1 MTEMQGDWGRT
12 GPGGTPP
19 QDERERQETLRREL
33 DRLYDETARVEAALD
48 ERLGGGVPSWR
59 ISPRSIVPAGL
70 LLGFVAAAGSLII
83 EVIVALLMGDHPLQM
98 VRDALSWILGARALA
113 LQTGPALAVGT
124 CLFLLVGAAAG
135 LPLHQVL
142 CRLFIAAPGIWRF
155 LVATAVALVLW
166 MASLLILPGTPF
178 WLSGFTVLVYV
189 YLILL
194 LENWGRRG
202 PVPL

>member
-1 MTEMQGDWGRT
+1 MTETQGDWERP
-12 GPGGTPP
+12 GPGAASP
-19 QDERERQETLRREL
+19 DEHRERQEALQREL

-48 ERLGGGVPSWR
+48 ARLGDGVPSWR
-59 ISPRSIVPAGL
+59 LRPRSIVPAGL
-70 LLGFVAAAGSLII
+70 LLGFVAAAGSLVI
-83 EVIVALLMGDHPLQM
+83 EVIVALLMRDHPLQM
-98 VRDALSWILGARALA
+98 VRDALSWILGAQALT
-113 LQTGPALAVGT
+113 LETGPRLAVGT
-124 CLFLLVGAAAG
+124 CLFLLCGAAAG

-166 MASLLILPGTPF
+166 MVSLLLLPGTPF
-178 WLSGFTVLVYV
+178 WLSGFTVHVYV

-202 PVPL
+202 PVTG

>member
-1 MTEMQGDWGRT
+1 MTEMQGDWGRP
-12 GPGGTPP
+12 GPGGVSPN
-19 QDERERQETLRREL
+19 DDRDRQEALRREL
-33 DRLYDETARVEAALD
+33 DRLYDETARVEVALD
-48 ERLGGGVPSWR
+48 ERLGGGMPSWR
-59 ISPRSIVPAGL
+59 LRPRSLVPAGL
-70 LLGFVAAAGSLII
+70 LLGFVAAAGSLIS

-98 VRDALSWILGARALA
+98 VRDGLSWILGSPALS
-113 LQTGPALAVGT
+113 LQTGPALAIGT
-124 CLFLLVGAAAG
+124 CFFLIFGAAAG

-166 MASLLILPGTPF
+166 MLTLVLLPGTPF

-202 PVPL
+202 PVPA

>member
-1 MTEMQGDWGRT
+1 MTEMQGDWERP
-12 GPGGTPP
+12 GPGAASP
-19 QDERERQETLRREL
+19 DEHRERQEALRREL

-48 ERLGGGVPSWR
+48 EQLGDGLPSWR
-59 ISPRSIVPAGL
+59 LRPRSIVPAGL
-70 LLGFVAAAGSLII
+70 LLGFVAAAGSLVV
-83 EVIVALLMGDHPLQM
+83 EVIVALLMRDHPLQM
-98 VRDALSWILGARALA
+98 VRDALTWILGAQALT
-113 LQTGPALAVGT
+113 LETGPRLAVGT
-124 CLFLLVGAAAG
+124 CLFLLCGAAAG

-166 MASLLILPGTPF
+166 MVSLLLLPGTPF
-178 WLSGFTVLVYV
+178 WLSGFTVHVYV

-202 PVPL
+202 PVAG